1 MKINKTRLTKKL
13 IRNILLIASFSFM
26 LGGCGDS
33 DDSSIYDVPAIETT
47 EVASEVTTEATT
59 EATTK
64 ATTEE
69 TTEED
74 TEATTEETPTDAK
87 EDEEENSEGLP
98 EAEGFVLVT
107 DVIPDAIL
115 EIRYYTDYNFV
126 GEQID
131 GYEEPVALLTKE
143 AAEALKAAN
152 DDLEEQGYCIK
163 IYDAYRPQSAV
174 DDFVDWANDTS
185 DTKMQEYFYPEVNKA
200 NLFSEGYIAYH
211 SGHSRGS
218 TVDLTIVDKATGEDV
233 DMGGTFDYFG
243 QVSHPDYTGI
253 TDEQYANRMILRDA
267 MTSHG
272 FKAITTEWWHF
283 TLQNEPY
290 PNTYFNF
297 PVSSDS
303 VGR

>member
-1 MKINKTRLTKKL
+1 MKINKNRITQKL
-13 IRNILLIASFSFM
+13 IRNILLIASFAFV

-33 DDSSIYDVPAIETT
+33 DDSSIYDVPTIEST

-69 TTEED
+69 VTEED

>member
-1 MKINKTRLTKKL
+1 MKINKNRITQKL
-13 IRNILLIASFSFM
+13 IRNILLIASFAFV

-33 DDSSIYDVPAIETT
+33 DDSSIYDVPTIETT

-69 TTEED
+69 VTEED

-297 PVSSDS
+297 PVNSDS

>member
-1 MKINKTRLTKKL
+1 MKINKNRITQKL
-13 IRNILLIASFSFM
+13 IRNILLIASFAFV

-33 DDSSIYDVPAIETT
+33 DDSSIYDVPTIETT

-69 TTEED
+69 VTEED

-200 NLFSEGYIAYH
+200 NLFSEGYELFRHFQTADKP
-211 SGHSRGS
+211 SRPICGR
-218 TVDLTIVDKATGEDV
+218 
-233 DMGGTFDYFG
+233 
-243 QVSHPDYTGI
+243 
-253 TDEQYANRMILRDA
+253 NR
-267 MTSHG
+267 S
-272 FKAITTEWWHF
+272 
-283 TLQNEPY
+283 
-290 PNTYFNF
+290 
-297 PVSSDS
+297 
-303 VGR
+303 

>member
-1 MKINKTRLTKKL
+1 MKINKTRLTKIL
-13 IRNILLIASFSFM
+13 IRNILLIASFSFT

-33 DDSSIYDVPAIETT
+33 DDSSIYDVPTIQTT

-74 TEATTEETPTDAK
+74 TEATTEETPTDASD
-87 EDEEENSEGLP
+87 EDSEGLP

-143 AAEALKAAN
+143 AAQALKAAN

-163 IYDAYRPQSAV
+163 IYDAYRPQCAV

-253 TDEQYANRMILRDA
+253 TDEQYENRMILRDA

>member
-1 MKINKTRLTKKL
+1 MKINKTRLTKIL
-13 IRNILLIASFSFM
+13 IRNILLIASFSFT
-26 LGGCGDS
+26 LVGCGDS
-33 DDSSIYDVPAIETT
+33 DDSSIYDVPTIETT

-74 TEATTEETPTDAK
+74 TEATTEETPTDASD
-87 EDEEENSEGLP
+87 EDSEGLP

-174 DDFVDWANDTS
+174 DDFIDWANDTS

>member
-1 MKINKTRLTKKL
+1 MKINKTRLTKIL
-13 IRNILLIASFSFM
+13 IRNILLIASFSFT

-33 DDSSIYDVPAIETT
+33 DDSSIYDVPTIQTT

-87 EDEEENSEGLP
+87 EDEEGNSEGLP

-143 AAEALKAAN
+143 AAQALKAAN

-163 IYDAYRPQSAV
+163 IYDAYRPQCAV

-253 TDEQYANRMILRDA
+253 TDEQYENRMILRDA

>member
-1 MKINKTRLTKKL
+1 MKINKNRITQKL
-13 IRNILLIASFSFM
+13 IRNILLIASFAFV

-33 DDSSIYDVPAIETT
+33 DDSSIYDVPTIEST

-69 TTEED
+69 VTEED

-185 DTKMQEYFYPEVNKA
+185 DTKMQEYFYPEVNKS

>member
-13 IRNILLIASFSFM
+13 IRNILLIASFSFT

-33 DDSSIYDVPAIETT
+33 DDSSIYDVPAIVTT

-69 TTEED
+69 TTEKD

-143 AAEALKAAN
+143 AAQALKAAN

-163 IYDAYRPQSAV
+163 IYDAYRPQCAV

-253 TDEQYANRMILRDA
+253 TDEQYANRIILRDA
-267 MTSHG
+267 MTSHC

>member
-143 AAEALKAAN
+143 AAQALKAAN

-163 IYDAYRPQSAV
+163 IYDAYRPQCAV

>member
-13 IRNILLIASFSFM
+13 IRNILLIASFSFT

-33 DDSSIYDVPAIETT
+33 DDSSIYDVPTIETT

-64 ATTEE
+64 ATIEE

-143 AAEALKAAN
+143 AAQALKAAN

-163 IYDAYRPQSAV
+163 IYDAYRPQCAV

-218 TVDLTIVDKATGEDV
+218 TVDLTIVNKATGEDV

>member
-1 MKINKTRLTKKL
+1 MDIIRGIHMKINKTRLTKIL
-13 IRNILLIASFSFM
+13 IRNILLIASFSFT
-26 LGGCGDS
+26 LVGCGDS
-33 DDSSIYDVPAIETT
+33 DDSSIYDVPTIETT

-74 TEATTEETPTDAK
+74 TEATTEETPTDASD
-87 EDEEENSEGLP
+87 EDSEGLP

-152 DDLEEQGYCIK
+152 DDLEE
-163 IYDAYRPQSAV
+163 A
-174 DDFVDWANDTS
+174 
-185 DTKMQEYFYPEVNKA
+185 
-200 NLFSEGYIAYH
+200 SE
-211 SGHSRGS
+211 
-218 TVDLTIVDKATGEDV
+218 K
-233 DMGGTFDYFG
+233 
-243 QVSHPDYTGI
+243 
-253 TDEQYANRMILRDA
+253 
-267 MTSHG
+267 
-272 FKAITTEWWHF
+272 
-283 TLQNEPY
+283 
-290 PNTYFNF
+290 
-297 PVSSDS
+297 
-303 VGR
+303 